1 MQATLI
7 ELEKEKELA
16 RIERAT
22 TMMFPN
28 SSDAPTMQSY
38 IQVRL
43 ISPIFPSRNGIPD
56 PGSKRFRIRIKHF

>member
-1 MQATLI
+1 MLIPNGLMQATLI

-38 IQVRL
+38 MQVRL
-43 ISPIFPSRNGIPD
+43 IILIS
-56 PGSKRFRIRIKHF
+56 

>member
-1 MQATLI
+1 MFILDGLMQATLI

-28 SSDAPTMQSY
+28 SSDAPTMKSY
-38 IQVRL
+38 MQVR
-43 ISPIFPSRNGIPD
+43 IIIRIDPSRIQCQKD
-56 PGSKRFRIRIKHF
+56 SGSA